1 MTGEITTANTFGY
14 LNAEQY
20 PLLAFYIW
28 TTIGYLI
35 VGIVWALLCLKHRSQ
50 LIQLHHFLSVILGFQ
65 IVQAI
70 FMVIEYEIQN
80 SYGTLVFSFTF
91 MNILFSTV
99 RNTFARVLTLL
110 VAMGTGITSNVEA
123 HRQKPKILVLSILYF
138 VANVAY
144 LIAVYINKTSP
155 LTPNVQLS
163 VSLPLSMTNTM
174 FFFWILRSL
183 ELTKKSLLEKRQNVK
198 LEMMQKFTFI
208 LIGVY
213 IIAVAAVFSEIYVKF
228 SGERDE
234 LWRYEWMVESSWFI
248 IFTLFVIAVMVL
260 MRPTATSR
268 LLAQVEEL
276 CESDQAAS

>member
-1 MTGEITTANTFGY
+1 
-14 LNAEQY
+14 
-20 PLLAFYIW
+20 
-28 TTIGYLI
+28 
-35 VGIVWALLCLKHRSQ
+35 
-50 LIQLHHFLSVILGFQ
+50 
-65 IVQAI
+65 
-70 FMVIEYEIQN
+70 
-80 SYGTLVFSFTF
+80 
-91 MNILFSTV
+91 
-99 RNTFARVLTLL
+99 
-110 VAMGTGITSNVEA
+110 
-123 HRQKPKILVLSILYF
+123 
-138 VANVAY
+138 
-144 LIAVYINKTSP
+144 
-155 LTPNVQLS
+155 
-163 VSLPLSMTNTM
+163 MTNTM

-183 ELTKKSLLEKRQNVK
+183 ELTKKSLLEKRQNIK

-248 IFTLFVIAVMVL
+248 IFTFFVIAVMVL